1 MNKQEAHE
9 ILKSELLTFR
19 SKEYEDLTVL
29 ISSPLNYERKGP
41 RGVTYHVEIQ
51 AFWDNPRESN
61 GDIRVIASID
71 DGRFPSS
78 FIPLSSDFIMSPDS
92 NFVGE

>member
-1 MNKQEAHE
+1 MNKQEANE

-19 SKEYEDLTVL
+19 SREYEDLTVL
-29 ISSPLNYERKGP
+29 IRSPLNYESKGLS
-41 RGVTYHVEIQ
+41 GATYQVEIQ
-51 AFWDNPRESN
+51 AFWDNPRESK

-71 DGRFPSS
+71 DGGFPSS
-78 FIPLSSDFIMSPDS
+78 FIPLSSDFIMSPDG